1 MTALVIIGAV
11 VCAFGVALLVGVNR
25 GDWIRRRPRW

>member
-11 VCAFGVALLVGVNR
+11 VCALGLALLIGINR
-25 GDWIRRRPRW
+25 RDWIRRRPRW